1 MRQIDKP
8 LELYYVVHRYV
19 LIQAPPGWL
28 SWNHSYLIVKKL
40 FYIWNKYMYMYKG
53 TLYCN
58 YQSLHFFIDTFF
70 ERSLNFYL
78 WLIPQ
83 YFIQV
88 KLYLYIMCS
97 YTVVPGLN
105 LCLFSYS
112 FLNQYKYLSVKK
124 NKNGYKKRFL
134 VLLFILVNENC
145 FDTETIV
152 HIKIWL
158 ICIFVILDSYC
169 LECC

>member
-8 LELYYVVHRYV
+8 LELYYVVHKYV
-19 LIQAPPGWL
+19 LSLAPPGWL

-58 YQSLHFFIDTFF
+58 YDTFF
-70 ERSLNFYL
+70 ECSLNFSL
-78 WLIPQ
+78 LLIPQ

-105 LCLFSYS
+105 LCPFFIV
-112 FLNQYKYLSVKK
+112 FLISTNTYQ
-124 NKNGYKKRFL
+124 
-134 VLLFILVNENC
+134 
-145 FDTETIV
+145 
-152 HIKIWL
+152 
-158 ICIFVILDSYC
+158 
-169 LECC
+169 